1 MNLFGVGS
9 NMFEWFI
16 KSSQIQNSLSC
27 VVSRIE
33 MKSMLFLIPA
43 TSGRTLYLCF
53 SSLQF
58 HFTSTVFF
66 LGSGSVFVKHLVFAS
81 FIPTHSVSWVNHF
94 PLLMG
99 YDGLI
104 SLLCGFWWTPCCLAE
119 DISKFHASRVIGN
132 KPRLGGGEPQAPGKS
147 CWIIIPIWVNKS
159 YIYIFMWSAPLS
171 SIWGFWGGGDH
182 IAHMYVLYIY
192 IIIYIYE
199 EWYLNTWNH
208 QRVSD
213 LGLKTSGQ
221 QKTGFIGTDW
231 FGIQSMVDSA
241 PT

>member
-1 MNLFGVGS
+1 MEGPS
-9 NMFEWFI
+9 T
-16 KSSQIQNSLSC
+16 C
-27 VVSRIE
+27 VSR
-33 MKSMLFLIPA
+33 LFNSISPA
-43 TSGRTLYLCF
+43 P
-53 SSLQF
+53 SS
-58 HFTSTVFF
+58 F
-66 LGSGSVFVKHLVFAS
+66 LDLGSVFVKHLVFAS

-104 SLLCGFWWTPCCLAE
+104 SLLCGFWWTPLLSGWRYFQVPRFE
-119 DISKFHASRVIGN
+119 GDRKQASAWRWRAPSSWKVMLDHHPN
-132 KPRLGGGEPQAPGKS
+132 LGEQ
-147 CWIIIPIWVNKS
+147 II
-159 YIYIFMWSAPLS
+159 YIYISLCGQRPYPQYGGSGGAGWPYS
-171 SIWGFWGGGDH
+171 S
-182 IAHMYVLYIY
+182 YVCTVYIY
-192 IIIYIYE
+192 IIIYIYIYE

-213 LGLKTSGQ
+213 LGQKTSGQ